1 MKLLRNHWFDL
12 GGILAGL
19 TILFLVICRTRLT
32 DYEILM
38 WISLVSL
45 FLHQLEEYRI
55 VGTFPG
61 MINKVLFKSE
71 NPDRFPLNPNTAF
84 YVNVFLGWGSYL
96 LAAILAEKAIW
107 LGIATILISLGNTI
121 AHTLLFNIKGKTFY
135 NAGMVTSLILFA
147 PICFFFFKIIT
158 VEGLVTITDY
168 VAGILLGIVFNV
180 VGVLKLIDWMKNIN
194 TKYLFPN
201 RNLLPQDRNNNHNR

>member
-1 MKLLRNHWFDL
+1 MFRKHWFDI
-12 GGILAGL
+12 GGFLAIL
-19 TILFLVICRTRLT
+19 TILLIIIYRKDLT
-32 DYEILM
+32 DYQLLI

-61 MINKVLFKSE
+61 MMNKVMFKSDH
-71 NPDRFPLNPNTAF
+71 PDRYPLNPNTAF
-84 YVNVFLGWGSYL
+84 YINVFLGWGSYF

-107 LGIATILISLGNTI
+107 LGIATIMISIGNTI
-121 AHTLLFNIKGKTFY
+121 AHTFVFNIKGRTFY

-147 PICFFFFKIIT
+147 PITFFFFKIIT
-158 VEGLVTITDY
+158 VEGMATVTDY
-168 VAGILLGIVFNV
+168 AIGIPLGIIFNV

-201 RNLLPQDRNNNHNR
+201 HNLLRNDRIKNNP